1 MQQLSNLGVR
11 TMKWL
16 FSVVILALSACATTT
31 PRQHAPA
38 GMSEARATVGTLTI
52 TGDDL
57 KQTGRADL
65 SDALRASSP
74 IFH

>member
-1 MQQLSNLGVR
+1 
-11 TMKWL
+11 MKLL
-16 FSVVILALSACATTT
+16 FSVVVLALSACATTA

-38 GMSEARATVGTLTI
+38 DIAKAPATIGTLTI

-57 KQTGRADL
+57 KQTGRSDL
-65 SDALRASSP
+65 PDALRASSP